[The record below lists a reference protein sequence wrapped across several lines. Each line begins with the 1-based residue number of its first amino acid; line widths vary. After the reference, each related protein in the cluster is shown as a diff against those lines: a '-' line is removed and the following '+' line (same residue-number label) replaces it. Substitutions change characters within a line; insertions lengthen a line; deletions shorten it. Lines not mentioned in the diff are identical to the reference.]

1 MDQTDKEKIALWKFG
16 IIAPVISGTHPFSTN
31 RQFYRHLAEK
41 EFENPVSG
49 VKKSFS
55 WQTFAHWAY
64 EYRSGG
70 FDGLI
75 SRPRSDKGT
84 SRTLSPEAQERIIAL
99 RRQYPRIINT
109 VLRARLIEEGFIP
122 ARVSQSTIDRFVR
135 SLPQSRL
142 EPIHQGKER
151 RAFEKEFAN
160 QVWQADTSYLYRL
173 AGHRLYLVS
182 ILDDASR
189 MIVGWGIF
197 EADTAVNFQKILKS
211 AVMTYGIPS
220 VLYVDNGSPYDNHQ
234 LNMICARLGV
244 ALVHAP
250 VRDGSAKGKQERAF
264 RTFKDHWLR
273 CSDWN
278 AYQTIEEV
286 RESFGDYLQKEY
298 INRKH
303 ASLKDMT
310 PRQRYLKDAQRFRFL
325 PDEAVEQYFLH
336 MYERKVRTD
345 STLVIDGISYE
356 VPAEYMRET
365 VKVKMDPEDRRKA
378 WLLGTD
384 GKLIPI
390 RTVDKVE
397 NSRIRRRQHMR
408 FREEE

>member
-160 QVWQADTSYLYRL
+160 
-173 AGHRLYLVS
+173 
-182 ILDDASR
+182 
-189 MIVGWGIF
+189 
-197 EADTAVNFQKILKS
+197 
-211 AVMTYGIPS
+211 
-220 VLYVDNGSPYDNHQ
+220 
-234 LNMICARLGV
+234 
-244 ALVHAP
+244 
-250 VRDGSAKGKQERAF
+250 
-264 RTFKDHWLR
+264 
-273 CSDWN
+273 
-278 AYQTIEEV
+278 
-286 RESFGDYLQKEY
+286 
-298 INRKH
+298 
-303 ASLKDMT
+303 
-310 PRQRYLKDAQRFRFL
+310 
-325 PDEAVEQYFLH
+325 
-336 MYERKVRTD
+336 
-345 STLVIDGISYE
+345 
-356 VPAEYMRET
+356 
-365 VKVKMDPEDRRKA
+365 
-378 WLLGTD
+378 
-384 GKLIPI
+384 
-390 RTVDKVE
+390 
-397 NSRIRRRQHMR
+397 
-408 FREEE
+408 